1 MELLISICV
10 GLSLSAACG
19 FRIFVP
25 PLVLSLAAVYGHIPL
40 ADNFDWLATYPA
52 LIALAI
58 ATVVEISAYYIP
70 FIDNFLD
77 ILATPT
83 AIAVSTLLTAALVPS
98 DDPLLQWTTAVIA
111 GGSAAGIVKGVLSLT
126 RLSSTALTGGLGNSL
141 IATLESGSA
150 VILSVLGI
158 LVPVLAAGLVVVLL
172 IFGLQQ
178 GIRSFKGLRKTQNI
192 AES

>member
-1 MELLISICV
+1 MTLFLSICI

-25 PLVLSLAAVYGHIPL
+25 PLVLSLAAIYGHVPL
-40 ADNFDWLATYPA
+40 ADNFSWLATQPA
-52 LIALAI
+52 LWAFAI

-70 FIDNFLD
+70 FVDNLLD
-77 ILATPT
+77 ILATPA
-83 AIAVSTLLTAALVPS
+83 AIAVSTLITAALVPS
-98 DDPLLQWTTAVIA
+98 NDPLLQWTTAVIA

-141 IATLESGSA
+141 IATLESGSS
-150 VILSVLGI
+150 VLLSVLAI
-158 LVPVLAAGLVVVLL
+158 LVPALAAGLVAALL
-172 IFGLQQ
+172 IVGLQYS
-178 GIRSFKGLRKTQNI
+178 IRSFKRLRNAQKI